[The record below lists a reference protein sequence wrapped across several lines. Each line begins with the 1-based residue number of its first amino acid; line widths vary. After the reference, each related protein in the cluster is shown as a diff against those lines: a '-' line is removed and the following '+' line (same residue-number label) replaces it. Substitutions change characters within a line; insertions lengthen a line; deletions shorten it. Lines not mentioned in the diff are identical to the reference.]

1 MIQLGTTTSLEAL
14 FSQCLMF
21 PAIIKQF
28 VTTNCRNIILL
39 KAHIIPSYFFVFS
52 SLKLPSVYVHI
63 FHNSCSLIMYY
74 SPLIVSLNYC
84 IFTYRNIPS
93 KLLLLLTLLSSNCNS
108 LHITISVLLTLIHA
122 YIFGRCVPRS
132 VSPILDIF

>member
-63 FHNSCSLIMYY
+63 FQISCSLIIQY
-74 SPLIVSLNYC
+74 SLLIVSLNYSTNY
-84 IFTYRNIPS
+84 IKYPL
-93 KLLLLLTLLSSNCNS
+93 KLLWVTVSILLTFIHVN
-108 LHITISVLLTLIHA
+108 TL
-122 YIFGRCVPRS
+122 IFGRCVPRS

>member
-1 MIQLGTTTSLEAL
+1 MIQLGTTTSLEGL

-39 KAHIIPSYFFVFS
+39 KTHIIPSYFFVFS

-63 FHNSCSLIMYY
+63 FHNSCSFIIQY
-74 SPLIVSLNYC
+74 SLLIVSLNYSTNY
-84 IFTYRNIPS
+84 IKYPL
-93 KLLLLLTLLSSNCNS
+93 KLLYICVS
-108 LHITISVLLTLIHA
+108 ILLTLIHVNTL
-122 YIFGRCVPRS
+122 IFGRCVPRS
-132 VSPILDIF
+132 ASPILDVF

>member
-1 MIQLGTTTSLEAL
+1 MTLEGL

-28 VTTNCRNIILL
+28 VTTNCMNIILL
-39 KAHIIPSYFFVFS
+39 KVHIISSYFFVFS
-52 SLKLPSVYVHI
+52 SLKLPNVYVHI
-63 FHNSCSLIMYY
+63 FHNSCSFIIQY
-74 SPLIVSLNYC
+74 SPLIVSLNHC
-84 IFTYRNIPS
+84 IFLIKYPL
-93 KLLLLLTLLSSNCNS
+93 KLLYILVSILLTF
-108 LHITISVLLTLIHA
+108 IHVSA